1 MIRVKAQ
8 SIIFGSDYINS
19 QEKMDSLINEF
30 QEDIVTRSNSKIVEV
45 KRITKSNIKN
55 NIYTFPF
62 NNIDNNRIYSNKIK
76 NSDSY

>member
-1 MIRVKAQ
+1 
-8 SIIFGSDYINS
+8 
-19 QEKMDSLINEF
+19 MDSLINEF

>member
-1 MIRVKAQ
+1 
-8 SIIFGSDYINS
+8 
-19 QEKMDSLINEF
+19 MDSLINEF

-55 NIYTFPF
+55 NIYTFSF